1 MTGDRGLDV
10 GHFIEL
16 DRQSIRYQVVA
27 GVVLLLAGAAV
38 MLGGFGKPAPVG
50 GYDLETITK
59 AGGMLLS
66 LVGLFPFNNCWSRWE
81 RIKMLRMMQQDP
93 DALDSESR
101 NELVKKL
108 YSKFLG
114 V

>member
-1 MTGDRGLDV
+1 MTADRPLDV

-27 GVVLLLAGAAV
+27 GVVLLVAGVGV
-38 MLGGFGKPAPVG
+38 MVSGFGKGPPVG
-50 GYDLETITK
+50 GYDLETISK
-59 AGGMLLS
+59 ASGILVS
-66 LVGLFPFNNCWSRWE
+66 LIGLFPFNTCWSRWE
-81 RIKMLRMMQQDP
+81 RIKMLRLMQKDP
-93 DALDSESR
+93 DALEAETR

>member
-1 MTGDRGLDV
+1 MTADNNLDV

-16 DRQSIRYQVVA
+16 DRQSIRFQVVA
-27 GVVLLLAGAAV
+27 GVVLLAAGGAV
-38 MLGGFGKPAPVG
+38 MVGGFGKLPSVG

-59 AGGMLLS
+59 AGGMLVS

-81 RIKMLRMMQQDP
+81 RIKMLRVLQQNP
-93 DALDSESR
+93 EALDTATR

>member
-1 MTGDRGLDV
+1 MAADKNLDV
-10 GHFIEL
+10 RHFIEL
-16 DRQSIRYQVVA
+16 DRQSIRYQVAAGVALLVA
-27 GVVLLLAGAAV
+27 GGAV
-38 MLGGFGKPAPVG
+38 MVGGFGKLPPVG

-59 AGGMLLS
+59 AGGMLVS
-66 LVGLFPFNNCWSRWE
+66 LIGLFPFNNCWSRWE
-81 RIKMLRMMQQDP
+81 RIKMLRLMQQDP
-93 DALDSESR
+93 DALDSATR

>member
-1 MTGDRGLDV
+1 MAPDKPLDV

-16 DRQSIRYQVVA
+16 DRQSIRYQVAA
-27 GVVLLLAGAAV
+27 GVVLLLAGVGV
-38 MLGGFGKPAPVG
+38 MVSGFGKGPPVG

-59 AGGMLLS
+59 AGGALLS

-81 RIKMLRMMQQDP
+81 RIKTLRQMQKDP
-93 DALDSESR
+93 DALDAETRS
-101 NELVKKL
+101 ELVKKL

>member
-1 MTGDRGLDV
+1 MTADKPLDV

-16 DRQSIRYQVVA
+16 DRQSIRYQIVA
-27 GVVLLLAGAAV
+27 GVVLLLAGAGV
-38 MLGGFGKPAPVG
+38 MVSGFGKGPPVG
-50 GYDLETITK
+50 GYDLETVTK
-59 AGGMLLS
+59 AGGALLS

-81 RIKMLRMMQQDP
+81 RIKTLRLMQTNP
-93 DALDSESR
+93 DAIDAETRS
-101 NELVKKL
+101 ELVKKL

>member
-1 MTGDRGLDV
+1 MTADKPLDV

-16 DRQSIRYQVVA
+16 DRQSIRYQIVA
-27 GVVLLLAGAAV
+27 GVVLLLAGVAV
-38 MLGGFGKPAPVG
+38 MLGGLGKGPPVG

-59 AGGMLLS
+59 AGGMLVS

-81 RIKMLRMMQQDP
+81 RIRMLRQMQQNP
-93 DALDSESR
+93 DALDAETR
-101 NELVKKL
+101 NDLVKKL

>member
-1 MTGDRGLDV
+1 MAADKHLDV
-10 GHFIEL
+10 SHFIEL

-27 GVVLLLAGAAV
+27 GIVLLAAGGAV
-38 MLGGFGKPAPVG
+38 MVGGFGKVPPVG

-59 AGGMLLS
+59 AGGMLVS
-66 LVGLFPFNNCWSRWE
+66 LIGLFPFNNCWSRWE
-81 RIKMLRMMQQDP
+81 RIKMLRLLQNDP
-93 DALDSESR
+93 DALDSDTR